1 MEAVSM
7 ENVTI
12 PKTPGLK
19 PEDVKNKVEQRL
31 ELDKGKSLDEI
42 YHDECDRLYNNYL
55 KMEAGEPWNR

>member
-1 MEAVSM
+1 MEK
-7 ENVTI
+7 TI
-12 PKTPGLK
+12 TQKPHGLN
-19 PEDVKNKVEQRL
+19 PDDVKQKVEQRL